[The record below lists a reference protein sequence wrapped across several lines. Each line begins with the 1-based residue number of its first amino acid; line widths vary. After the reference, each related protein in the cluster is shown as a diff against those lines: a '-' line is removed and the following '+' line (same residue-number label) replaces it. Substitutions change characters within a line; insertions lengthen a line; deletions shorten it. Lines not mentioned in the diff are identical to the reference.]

1 MDSQNILSPGPVLQA
16 ESFDLGLSD
25 QELLDLSAREVTQMC
40 ANFSPEQIKAIKHKR
55 RTLKNREY
63 AGKLRV
69 ESFFLNLETI
79 ICGKRSLLAICRSR
93 RTTQREELIM
103 KCKEYEIKIKDIKK
117 QNTSLENAKRKITD
131 ILRQINYVPFTHSAN
146 DDETNPEPGMGL
158 LYLWRLSRS
167 VTFLVFE

>member
-1 MDSQNILSPGPVLQA
+1 MGRFGMSNRMDSQNILSPGPVLQA
-16 ESFDLGLSD
+16 DSFDLGLSD

-63 AGKLRV
+63 A
-69 ESFFLNLETI
+69 
-79 ICGKRSLLAICRSR
+79 AICRSR

-117 QNTSLENAKRKITD
+117 QNTSLETAKRKITD
-131 ILRQINYVPFTHSAN
+131 ILRQINYVPFTHSA
-146 DDETNPEPGMGL
+146 DDDRTNETNPEPDVL
-158 LYLWRLSRS
+158 LYKSEDIIVPS
-167 VTFLVFE
+167 KTDKEIT

>member
-1 MDSQNILSPGPVLQA
+1 MGRFGMSNRMDSQNILSPGPVLQA
-16 ESFDLGLSD
+16 DSFDLGLSD

-63 AGKLRV
+63 A
-69 ESFFLNLETI
+69 
-79 ICGKRSLLAICRSR
+79 AICRSR

-117 QNTSLENAKRKITD
+117 QNTTLEIAKRKISE
-131 ILRQINYVPFTHSAN
+131 ILRQINYVPFSASDEQTN
-146 DDETNPEPGMGL
+146 ETNPQPDVL
-158 LYLWRLSRS
+158 LYKSEDII
-167 VTFLVFE
+167 VPNKTDKEIT

>member
-1 MDSQNILSPGPVLQA
+1 MFNIKNRHKSKSRNEFLLRMDSQNILSPGPVLQA

-69 ESFFLNLETI
+69 ESF
-79 ICGKRSLLAICRSR
+79 
-93 RTTQREELIM
+93 
-103 KCKEYEIKIKDIKK
+103 
-117 QNTSLENAKRKITD
+117 
-131 ILRQINYVPFTHSAN
+131 V
-146 DDETNPEPGMGL
+146 
-158 LYLWRLSRS
+158 
-167 VTFLVFE
+167 